1 MKKSINHNRRRLLRS
16 IASLPLAT
24 SGVSLLSAPTQVSAQ
39 AAACGPKS
47 LVCLFLAGGADSFN
61 TFVPGNPDAYA
72 DYRAARNELA
82 VAEQDLLEVTDIRQ
96 GTFGFNRL
104 TASLAR
110 LYNENRLAV
119 VANTGPL
126 IKPTSKQ
133 DYQNLVSIP
142 QSLFAHNTQQK
153 LWQTG
158 AGFVGG
164 SSAFGWG
171 GAIADHAA
179 RCNGNLNIPSAISM
193 AGSNDWQTSRSGN
206 YISLNAAATIN
217 RMLGL
222 SNESFW
228 IPGDRLSRL
237 DGAFRNLMQQ
247 GMSSNSA
254 MHRELSGAFERAN
267 IATDALNLAL
277 NTHTLP
283 QMQYNTRNQFAL
295 QLHLV
300 ARLIAAR
307 NDLGMQQQVFFVRMG
322 GWDTHSNQNQRLPSL
337 MSAFNEG
344 IDAFTNTLDDIGMMD
359 TVTAFTASDF
369 GRTLTSNGNGTDHG
383 WGGHNFVFGGAVKG
397 GSVYGDMPSYASSGN
412 PDDASENDNDFAGRI
427 IPKIS
432 VTQYGATIARWMGVP
447 DSEMLNLFPDLSNF
461 SVRNIGFLDT

>member
-1 MKKSINHNRRRLLRS
+1 MKNSINSTRRRLLKAV
-16 IASLPLAT
+16 ASLPLAG
-24 SGVSLLSAPTQVSAQ
+24 SGVSLLSAPLQVQAQ
-39 AAACGPKS
+39 ASSCSPKS

-82 VAEQDLLEVTDIRQ
+82 VAEADLIEVTDAAQ
-96 GTFGFNRL
+96 GTFGFNSL
-104 TASLAR
+104 TSSLSR
-110 LYNENRLAV
+110 LYTEGRLGV
-119 VANTGPL
+119 VSNTGPL
-126 IKPTSKQ
+126 IRPTTKN

-164 SSAFGWG
+164 SNAFGWG
-171 GAIADHAA
+171 GAIADYAA
-179 RCNGNLNIPSAISM
+179 SCNVNQNLPSAISL
-193 AGSNDWQTSRSGN
+193 AGTNDWQTSRSAN
-206 YISLNAAATIN
+206 YISLNASSTVD

-228 IPGDRLSRL
+228 IPGDRLEKL
-237 DGAFRNLMQQ
+237 DTAFRALSQQ
-247 GMSSNSA
+247 GMNSTSS

-267 IATDALNLAL
+267 SATDALHLAL
-277 NTHTLP
+277 LSHTLP
-283 QMQYNTRNQFAL
+283 QMQYNTQNGFAA

-307 NDLGMQQQVFFVRMG
+307 DDLGMQQQVFFVRMG
-322 GWDTHSNQNQRLPSL
+322 GWDTHSNQNQRLPAL
-337 MSAFNEG
+337 LSAFNEG
-344 IDAFTNTLDDIGMMD
+344 IDAFTNTLDDISAMN

-397 GSVYGDMPSYASSGN
+397 GQIFGDMPSYASAGN
-412 PDDASENDNDFAGRI
+412 PDDASESDSAFAGRI
-427 IPKIS
+427 IPQIS

-447 DSEMLNLFPDLSNF
+447 ESELLTLFPDLVNF
-461 SVRNIGFLDT
+461 GVKDIGFMNT